1 MFRLFAWIAIAH
13 RWLCVIL
20 FLQFLE
26 CLVAV
31 AEMME
36 KSDVVSL
43 SIKVLTPSLT
53 SPTLLP
59 QP

>member
-1 MFRLFAWIAIAH
+1 MAH
-13 RWLCVIL
+13 SWLCVIL

-43 SIKVLTPSLT
+43 SIKVLTP
-53 SPTLLP
+53 
-59 QP
+59 